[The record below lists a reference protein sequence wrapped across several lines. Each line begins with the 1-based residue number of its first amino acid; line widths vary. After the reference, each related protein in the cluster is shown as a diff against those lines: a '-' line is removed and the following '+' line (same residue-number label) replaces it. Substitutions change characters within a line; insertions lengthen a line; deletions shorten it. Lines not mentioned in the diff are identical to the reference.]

1 LYLHPI
7 QVKMVLDL
15 RRNVTEQLTASKILF
30 ENRSDA
36 GRKLAAEL
44 IGYINQ
50 KTVVLA
56 IPNGGVPLAMEVA
69 TALHADL
76 DIIVCRKF
84 ALPMNPE
91 GGLGAVA
98 DDGTSILNED
108 VIKRDGIS
116 PEQIEYEVNQV
127 KANVK
132 QRRMRYKGEDVPAR
146 LTGKVAVIVDDGLA
160 SGITMTVAVES
171 VRHRRPKEIIVA
183 VPVASATGYKRAS
196 SVARVIT
203 CAVASMPKYYLADF
217 YRNWRD
223 ISDDEVV
230 HSLEQWKKRHSF

>member
-1 LYLHPI
+1 
-7 QVKMVLDL
+7 L
-15 RRNVTEQLTASKILF
+15 RSVTTEQLTTAKILF
-30 ENRSDA
+30 ENRLDA

-44 IGYINQ
+44 AGFTNQ
-50 KTVVLA
+50 KVVVLA

-76 DIIVCRKF
+76 DIIVCRKL

-108 VIKRDGIS
+108 IIKRDGIS
-116 PEQIEYEVNQV
+116 QEQLEYEANQV
-127 KANVK
+127 KANIK
-132 QRRMRYKGEDVPAR
+132 LRSLKYRGESLPPR
-146 LTGKVAVIVDDGLA
+146 LTGKAAIIVDDGLA

-171 VRHRRPKEIIVA
+171 AKHRFPSEIVVA
-183 VPVASATGYKRAS
+183 VPIASAAGYKRVTGAGS
-196 SVARVIT
+196 RVMA
-203 CAVASMPKYYLADF
+203 CALAAMPRFYLADF

-223 ISDDEVV
+223 ISDDEIV
-230 HSLEQWKKRHSF
+230 HSLEMWRKRHSF

>member
-1 LYLHPI
+1 LTLE
-7 QVKMVLDL
+7 
-15 RRNVTEQLTASKILF
+15 NLTASKILF

-44 IGYINQ
+44 VEYRN
-50 KTVVLA
+50 KKAVVMA
-56 IPNGGVPLAMEVA
+56 IPNGGVPLGMEVA

-76 DIIVCRKF
+76 DIIVCRKL

-108 VIKRDGIS
+108 VIKHDGIS
-116 PEQIEYEVNQV
+116 IEQIDYEANQV
-127 KANVK
+127 KTNVK
-132 QRRMRYKGEDVPAR
+132 QRRLKYKGESIAPR
-146 LTGKVAVIVDDGLA
+146 LTGRTVIIVDDGLA
-160 SGITMTVAVES
+160 SGITMQVAVEAIK
-171 VRHRRPKEIIVA
+171 HRRPREVIVA
-183 VPVASATGYKRAS
+183 VPLATAGAFDRITKFANRVVA
-196 SVARVIT
+196 
-203 CAVASMPKYYLADF
+203 CAVAKMPQFYLADF

-230 HSLEQWKKRHSF
+230 QLLKQWRQRHGF